1 MKQPQQL
8 HKIADKQANEPT
20 TANNNDDNTQRKYCK
35 MHAVARLLPLPLP
48 ASLLVLGLLLDAS
61 LCHSSNYNSVYNEVI
76 TPELKQAID
85 KELPKQAK
93 FFDELDCK

>member
-1 MKQPQQL
+1 
-8 HKIADKQANEPT
+8 
-20 TANNNDDNTQRKYCK
+20 
-35 MHAVARLLPLPLP
+35 MHAVARLLSLP
-48 ASLLVLGLLLDAS
+48 ASLLVLLLLGGAS

>member
-1 MKQPQQL
+1 
-8 HKIADKQANEPT
+8 
-20 TANNNDDNTQRKYCK
+20 
-35 MHAVARLLPLPLP
+35 MHAVARLLPLP
-48 ASLLVLGLLLDAS
+48 ASQFVLVLLLLGGAS